1 MSFLGAIGFPTF
13 EDFEAKS
20 TDTLKRLKIDHKIGL
35 AGAEDSLKHLPPS
48 SVLGHWGAIAAIRRF
63 KKELGWIDE
72 ILEKRTVD
80 EATAAKEV
88 KE

>member
-1 MSFLGAIGFPTF
+1 MSFLGNIGFPTY

-20 TDTLKRLKIDHKIGL
+20 SDTLKRIRIDHKIGL
-35 AGAEDSLKHLPPS
+35 AGAEESLKHLPPS

-72 ILEKRTVD
+72 ILSKRAEKG
-80 EATAAKEV
+80 EE
-88 KE
+88 E